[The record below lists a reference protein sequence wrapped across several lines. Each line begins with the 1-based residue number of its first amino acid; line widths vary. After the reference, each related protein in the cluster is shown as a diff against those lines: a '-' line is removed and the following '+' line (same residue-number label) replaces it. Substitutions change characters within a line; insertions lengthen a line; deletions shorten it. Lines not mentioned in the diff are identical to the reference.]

1 MTYVPGNP
9 LTGFTVTIDGDIQ
22 AIDRI
27 AKALMK
33 AIHAE
38 IAEVE
43 RAERRRWLSYGPVET
58 AFQVRPLVPFQGT
71 IMLRT
76 TADPPAPDETTE

>member
-9 LTGFTVTIDGDIQ
+9 LTGFTVSIDGDI
-22 AIDRI
+22 AVIERI

-33 AIHAE
+33 AIHDE

-43 RAERRRWLSYGPVET
+43 REQRREILSREPIRTIY
-58 AFQVRPLVPFQGT
+58 QIRPLMPFQGT

-76 TADPPAPDETTE
+76 TADPPAPEKG